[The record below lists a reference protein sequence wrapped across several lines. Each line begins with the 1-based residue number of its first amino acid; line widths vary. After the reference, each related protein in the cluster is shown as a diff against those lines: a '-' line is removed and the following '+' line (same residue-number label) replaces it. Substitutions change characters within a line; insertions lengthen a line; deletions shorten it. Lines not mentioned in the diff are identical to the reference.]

1 VGTDE
6 DTEAQFPVA
15 QPGVPDAL
23 EAAQGGG
30 TTAGTAPAQPP
41 LPPPRAYRRRLA
53 NLRNVRCALADALRA
68 LEAGTLEP
76 GKARVMIYGYSV
88 LAGIIQGTD
97 LEDRIAT
104 LERSR

>member
-1 VGTDE
+1 MGTGD
-6 DTEAQFPVA
+6 DTEGQVPAAQ
-15 QPGVPDAL
+15 QDLPDAVP
-23 EAAQGGG
+23 AVQGGG
-30 TTAGTAPAQPP
+30 TTAGTAPPQPP
-41 LPPPRAYRRRLA
+41 LPPPRIYRRRLS

-76 GKARVMIYGYSV
+76 GKARVLIYGYSV